1 MPRGPERNVDY
12 DQVAPTYDERFAYYA
27 GAREGVGAALV
38 SLIREVGAERA
49 LDVGCGTGHWL
60 RILGSLGC
68 AVHGLDLS
76 LGMLRR
82 ARAAGVANLIR
93 GNAAALPFSR
103 PMLDLVFCVNA
114 LHHFADAALF
124 IREAR
129 SLLRPGGALAVV
141 GMNPHEG
148 RDRWYLYEYFAG
160 TRELDLERYPSPGTI
175 TNWMIDAGFDAVRW
189 HVVERLRDSRVGREI
204 LDEPML
210 QKNATSQLSLLTD
223 EQHSA
228 GIARIRA
235 AVAKAEAIRE
245 EVVFSVDISL
255 HMVAGF
261 VEKQ

>member
-38 SLIREVGAERA
+38 NLIREVDAERA
-49 LDVGCGTGHWL
+49 LDVGYWL

-68 AVHGLDLS
+68 PVYGLDFS

-93 GNAAALPFSR
+93 GNAAALPFSG
-103 PMLDLVFCVNA
+103 PMLDLTFCVNA

-189 HVVERLRDSRVGREI
+189 HVVERLRDNRVGREI

-223 EQHSA
+223 EQYSA